1 MVVVVLGLRT
11 AGQTLN
17 TLTTTLERLCSKE
30 DRTWK
35 ERIFN
40 QTKLDEVNSSQRNHA
55 SSWLRKVA
63 ASMHFGIDTYALSV
77 DLLDR
82 FLATLKVRPKF
93 LECLAVGC
101 LYIAAKCKEEDDT
114 ISITPEFV
122 IDCNAN
128 CSANELL
135 RMERLILEKFDWFVD
150 FVTAV
155 DFLQIYFALLLV
167 KIGNQGEE
175 NNEKVI
181 VEKYIDLELKL
192 ASCLQHH
199 RLSLFKPRILALAL
213 ISLEFEKQQEQESEM
228 NIDWLAAISYL
239 QQLAKVE
246 SDALL
251 SCRDLIVRLIPSYK
265 VVRLELSDLRF
276 ISHAYNP
283 LKPLINLSDR
293 PTYADVVCGRTFPLV
308 Q

>member
-1 MVVVVLGLRT
+1 MVAMVLGLRT
-11 AGQTLN
+11 AGQTLH
-17 TLTTTLERLCSKE
+17 TLTTSLERLCSKE

-35 ERIFN
+35 ERVFN

-82 FLATLKVRPKF
+82 FLATLKVHPKF

-150 FVTAV
+150 FVTGV
-155 DFLQIYFALLLV
+155 DFLQLYFALLLV
-167 KIGNQGEE
+167 KVGNQEE
-175 NNEKVI
+175 ANNEKVV

-192 ASCLQHH
+192 ASCFQHH

-213 ISLEFEKQQEQESEM
+213 ISLEFEKEQAQEPEM
-228 NIDWLAAISYL
+228 NIDWLASISYL

-251 SCRDLIVRLIPSYK
+251 SCRDLIVRLLPSYK
-265 VVRLELSDLRF
+265 VVRLELADLRF
-276 ISHAYNP
+276 ISHASDP
-283 LKPLINLSDR
+283 LKPLIHLSDR
-293 PTYADVVCGRTFPLV
+293 PTYADVVCGRTFSLV